1 MTTAKLSKK
10 PYLKIS
16 KSQYDELVKAGKK
29 TVKIAI
35 HPNGKKE
42 RIRKE
47 EMERRKNL
55 SEFIDKTV
63 GIWVDDPKIEQAF
76 KELDERWQQWRDET
90 LSWIFQAGNNPVQ

>member
-1 MTTAKLSKK
+1 MTTAKLAKK

-16 KSQYDELVKAGKK
+16 KSLHDQLASTGKK

-35 HPNGKKE
+35 HSNGKKE
-42 RIRKE
+42 RISKK

-55 SEFIDKTV
+55 AEFIEKTA
-63 GIWVDDPKIEQAF
+63 GIWADDPKVEQAF

-90 LSWIFQAGNNPVQ
+90 LS